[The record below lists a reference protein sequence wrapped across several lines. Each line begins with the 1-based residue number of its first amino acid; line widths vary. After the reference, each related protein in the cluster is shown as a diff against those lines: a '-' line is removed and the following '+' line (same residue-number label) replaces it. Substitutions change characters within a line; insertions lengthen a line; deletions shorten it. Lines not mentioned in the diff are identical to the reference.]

1 MKSAEIG
8 STPQPPVVSGPWLG
22 LESYREQDAGRFF
35 GREKETGEL
44 LRMVRREVLTIVFG
58 PSGIGKTSLLR
69 AGLFHRLIEED
80 HFPVYIRPTY
90 HEEATPIAVQVRD
103 CIRQA
108 AAERNIDEDAGA
120 EADSLWEYLHTA
132 EFWSANNRLLTP
144 VLFLDQFE
152 EVFTLGA
159 GLSGSETFL
168 KELAE
173 IVENYLPASVEKRFE
188 SNEAKIPPGY
198 RRQPYK
204 IVITLREDF
213 VHRLD
218 ALRKSMPAVMQNR
231 YPLGQL
237 NGRQALEAVAKPG
250 KEIVTPEVAERIVR
264 FAASGS
270 KTDGAGAE
278 PADLEELR
286 VEPALLSVVCQEL
299 YSRAVWEGKSEITAV
314 AVDTAGADI
323 LDDFYE
329 RSFKGLPPRA
339 RVFVEDRLLTASG
352 FRNTAPLEDAVSAG
366 VDQATISALVER
378 RLIRVEQRL
387 GIPHLELTHD
397 LLAKVVQTNRKA
409 RQERER
415 RIAAEQEQAEQA
427 RSLGRARRMQ
437 LVLGFAVLLSL
448 AFAGVAVYEAWSA
461 SRSAAEANR
470 LRDVAADA
478 ERRAKDAE
486 YIAQCNLAIETLENL
501 VKTARETG
509 DVNAATAY
517 EGQLTVLK
525 KRLYDFRAGTWSRP
539 TAAQTSPAPSP
550 AAILKSTPAPQRP
563 AVEARV
569 RPDTVLANSD
579 VDPAQFVANY
589 GRAFKPPSAAESAAI
604 KQLIGL
610 LNQDRTVSDL
620 RWAAYIL
627 ATIRYESGLSW
638 RTDSE
643 KGTPEAFQSRY
654 GPGTRLG
661 ARLGN
666 TAPDDAF
673 RYRGRGFVFLTGKAN
688 YARYGA
694 LMGMGDRLVK
704 DPDLLLEPAVAYRLT
719 SEGMVKGWFSG
730 RKLSDFISGD
740 AADYVNARRVVNG
753 LDHALDVSLAAGKIE
768 QVLAASLT
776 TSKAKAN

>member
-1 MKSAEIG
+1 MKAAEIG
-8 STPQPPVVSGPWLG
+8 STPQPPVVAGPWLG
-22 LESYREQDAGRFF
+22 LESYREQDADRFF

-69 AGLFHRLIEED
+69 AGLFRRLIEED

-90 HEEATPIAVQVRD
+90 SEDATPIGGQVKD
-103 CIRQA
+103 CIREA
-108 AAERNIDEDAGA
+108 AAERKIDEDAGA
-120 EADSLWEYLHTA
+120 AAGSTLWEYLHTA

-173 IVENYLPASVEKRFE
+173 IVENYLPAGVERRFE
-188 SNEAKIPPGY
+188 ANEAKIPPGY

-204 IVITLREDF
+204 VVITLREDF

-237 NGRQALEAVAKPG
+237 NGRQALEAVGKPG
-250 KEIVTPEVAERIVR
+250 KTIVTPAVAERIVR

-270 KTDGAGAE
+270 KSEGAGAE
-278 PADLEELR
+278 PVELEDLR

-329 RSFKGLPPRA
+329 RSFRGLPSQA

-437 LVLGFAVLLSL
+437 VVLGLAVLLSL
-448 AFAGVAVYEAWSA
+448 AFAGVAVYEAWAA

-486 YIAQCNLAIETLENL
+486 YIAQCRLGIETAENLA
-501 VKTARETG
+501 KTSRAAG
-509 DVNAATAY
+509 DLQAATDY
-517 EGQLTVLK
+517 EGQVAVLK
-525 KRLYDFRAGTWSRP
+525 KRLEDFRAGTWRLP
-539 TAAQTSPAPSP
+539 AAVATPAPTP
-550 AAILKSTPAPQRP
+550 AAISKYRP
-563 AVEARV
+563 V
-569 RPDTVLANSD
+569 RPDTLLANSD

-589 GRAFKPPSAAESAAI
+589 GRAFRPPSAAEGAAM

-610 LNQDRTVSDL
+610 LNQDNAISDV

-627 ATIRYESGLSW
+627 ATIRYEGGLSW
-638 RTDSE
+638 RPDSE
-643 KGTPEAFQSRY
+643 KGPPERFITRY

-661 ARLGN
+661 SRLGN
-666 TAPDDAF
+666 TDPDDAF
-673 RYRGRGFVFLTGKAN
+673 RYRGRGYLFLTGKAN

-694 LMGMGDRLVK
+694 LMGMGDQLVRN
-704 DPDLLLEPAVAYRLT
+704 PDLLLDPAVAYRLT
-719 SEGMVKGWFSG
+719 SQGMVKGWFSG
-730 RKLSDFISGD
+730 RKLADFISGD
-740 AADYVNARRVVNG
+740 AADYVNARLVAGRG
-753 LDHALDVSLAAGKIE
+753 LDHALDISQAAGKLE
-768 QVLAASLT
+768 QVLSGSLT
-776 TSKAKAN
+776 TSKAKLN